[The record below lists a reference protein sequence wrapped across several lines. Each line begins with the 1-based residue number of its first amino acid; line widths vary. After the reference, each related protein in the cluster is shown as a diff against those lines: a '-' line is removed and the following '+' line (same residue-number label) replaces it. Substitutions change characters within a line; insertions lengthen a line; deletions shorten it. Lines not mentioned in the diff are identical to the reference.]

1 MRFILSLV
9 FCLLL
14 GLNVFGQ
21 YSAKQQAQDFSATD
35 LDGQNY
41 NLNDFK
47 GKVVLLTFWSTRC
60 AICQSEI
67 PDLNRLS
74 QKFSGK
80 DVVFIGLTMENEMK
94 VAPYLKKNPFNF
106 RITPNSFGVVLKY
119 ADRDRDG
126 NINMGFP
133 AYYIVNQNG
142 GIEYKGGGWDKASVL
157 DSQIS
162 RLLNS
167 K

>member
-1 MRFILSLV
+1 MRFVLSLA

-14 GLNVFGQ
+14 SLNAFGQ
-21 YSAKQQAQDFSATD
+21 YSTKQHAQDFSATD

-41 NLNDFK
+41 NLTDFK

-94 VAPYLKKNPFNF
+94 VAPYLRKNPFNF

-119 ADRDRDG
+119 ADRDREG

-133 AYYIVNQNG
+133 AYYLVNQNG
-142 GIEYKGGGWDKASVL
+142 DIEYKGGGWDKSAVL

-162 RLLNS
+162 RLLNP